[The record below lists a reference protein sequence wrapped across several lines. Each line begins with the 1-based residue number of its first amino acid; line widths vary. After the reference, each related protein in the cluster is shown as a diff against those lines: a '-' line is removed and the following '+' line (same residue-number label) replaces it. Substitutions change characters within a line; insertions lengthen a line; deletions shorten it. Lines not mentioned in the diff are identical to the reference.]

1 MAFIPEDG
9 GRRGHLQMT
18 AEQRLTQSPGQ
29 AFLPW
34 TPSDPPAVVCA
45 GETTDNANR
54 GHHHARRSHHEDKD
68 RKMDRLKGKGKNK
81 AEGTYTD
88 TVKGG
93 SPCSTAVAVCLSKL
107 SLLQSCFLSSLVREF
122 QESSSRIH
130 GYSSCQSSNL
140 KIRRLGDQA
149 QCYCQQN

>member
-1 MAFIPEDG
+1 
-9 GRRGHLQMT
+9 MT

-81 AEGTYTD
+81 ENQKAGRPSPVLLSTKLKFVSVPYWCSQNMG
-88 TVKGG
+88 KGG
-93 SPCSTAVAVCLSKL
+93 VVVPS
-107 SLLQSCFLSSLVREF
+107 
-122 QESSSRIH
+122 
-130 GYSSCQSSNL
+130 
-140 KIRRLGDQA
+140 
-149 QCYCQQN
+149 